1 MKTTKQKK
9 KEFKAFIKGL
19 EKQGLELLDN
29 GHACVYDISQT
40 LREKE
45 SNEWKE
51 YEPTGNKM
59 ILVGICP
66 RYYQGIM
73 AEKFQELSKQF
84 RDK

>member
-9 KEFKAFIKGL
+9 KEFKALIRGL
-19 EKQGLELLDN
+19 EEQGLELLDN

-66 RYYQGIM
+66 KYFLGVVNVY
-73 AEKFQELSKQF
+73 FQNISEQF
-84 RDK
+84 QD